1 MRKGADGTNRS
12 LAQSLDAEKVKSRLF
27 FNWKMKYIS
36 NALNWW
42 HATDVHSPQLMKT
55 TFQTLVIVCALA
67 LPGCLSPIT
76 LNRAVVAYDE
86 AITDAIAKQLLVN
99 IARAERH
106 QPIHFTGVSNIAATF
121 DFRVSAGATP
131 TLTGDAGRTLMPI
144 FGGSVAEN
152 PTISIVPIEGEEFA
166 KRMLSPFNEGK
177 LILLLRQR
185 FDIDLLLRLMAQE
198 LRIQQNG
205 ADIAFRNTPA
215 DRMGYERFRR
225 AVLHL
230 SAIQDSNQLYVEPMN
245 FERIWTIPANAVTA
259 EGFLALE
266 KDYFVTY
273 NQRENTYTLR
283 KPITGRIRITN
294 YDPATLSSEERARL
308 NEETE
313 DEHINDVSFDIRAG
327 HFGGEYPMKG
337 HFRLRSFN
345 AMLHFLARSL
355 GEDSEYHVNK
365 DPLTPEV
372 AENPVFTMEMVKSD
386 GNPSGVDL
394 AIQSHGTYYAVR
406 TDGPLARWNREAFQ
420 LLYLLFQ
427 MTVTEIPRLGVPSI
441 TIAK

>member
-1 MRKGADGTNRS
+1 
-12 LAQSLDAEKVKSRLF
+12 
-27 FNWKMKYIS
+27 
-36 NALNWW
+36 
-42 HATDVHSPQLMKT
+42 MKT
-55 TFQTLVIVCALA
+55 GIHILTLFCALA
-67 LPGCLSPIT
+67 LPSCLSPIT

-121 DFRVSAGATP
+121 DFRVNAGATP
-131 TLTGDAGRTLMPI
+131 TLTGENGRTLVPI

-166 KRMLSPFNEGK
+166 KRILTPFNEGK

-198 LRIQQNG
+198 LRIKQNG
-205 ADIAFRNTPA
+205 EDIAFRNTPA
-215 DRMGYERFRR
+215 DRVGYETFRR

-230 SAIQDSNQLYVEPMN
+230 SAIQDSNQLYVEPLN
-245 FERIWTIPANAVTA
+245 FERVWTIPANSVTA

-266 KDYFVTY
+266 RDYLVTY
-273 NQRENTYTLR
+273 NQSDNTYTLR
-283 KPITGRIRITN
+283 KPVPGRIRITN
-294 YDPATLSSEERARL
+294 YDPATLSSQERSRL
-308 NEETE
+308 SEETE
-313 DEHINDVSFDIRAG
+313 EERINDVSFDIRAG
-327 HFGGEYPMKG
+327 HFGGDYPMKG
-337 HFRLRSFN
+337 YFRLRSFN

-355 GEDSEYHVNK
+355 GEDREYHVDK

-372 AENPVFTMEMVKSD
+372 AENPVYTMEMVRSD
-386 GNPSGVDL
+386 DSPSGADL
-394 AIQSHGTYYAVR
+394 TIQSHGTYYAVR
-406 TDGPLARWNREAFQ
+406 TDGPLGRWNREAFQ

-427 MTVTEIPRLGVPSI
+427 MTVTEIPRAGVPSI